1 MAVVIRLTV
10 SPASQEQFNV
20 LDDRVGEAMMAAGG
34 PPAGLMSHVVHPEG
48 EGFVV
53 VGVWRS
59 EAEGRAYVDDRLRGL
74 VTDADLTP
82 GETDVVPV
90 WSFAR
95 P

>member
-1 MAVVIRLTV
+1 MAVVLRLTV
-10 SPASQEQFNV
+10 SPATRDQYNL
-20 LDDRVGEAMMAAGG
+20 LDDRVGQDLTEAGG

-48 EGFVV
+48 DGFVA

-59 EAEGRAYVDDRLRGL
+59 EAEARDYVDGRLRGL
-74 VTDADLTP
+74 MAEVDLAP
-82 GETDVVPV
+82 VEVDVVPV